1 MYGVYDRNKEIREA
15 IRAGERALDSL
26 KEANR
31 QLNSAGNWGLVD
43 IFGGNTISGL
53 MKHMKVNNASRC
65 VDDARRDLA
74 TFRDE
79 LGDIRDVE
87 NLNIDI
93 DGFLTFADFFFDG
106 FVADI
111 FVQSKIRKGQQ
122 QVREAIRRVEDIVS
136 QLSANAVG
144 NVDEATGED
153 NSEIAF
159 VYQYDDLLLNADE
172 TKEWKLYSD
181 SSKKIGDIDLEREG
195 GKRSNCFPKLI

>member
-26 KEANR
+26 QEANR

-53 MKHMKVNNASRC
+53 MKHMRVNNASRC

-122 QVREAIRRVEDIVS
+122 QVREAIRRVEDILRRLKV
-136 QLSANAVG
+136 A
-144 NVDEATGED
+144 
-153 NSEIAF
+153 
-159 VYQYDDLLLNADE
+159 
-172 TKEWKLYSD
+172 
-181 SSKKIGDIDLEREG
+181 
-195 GKRSNCFPKLI
+195 

>member
-65 VDDARRDLA
+65 VEDARRDLA

-122 QVREAIRRVEDIVS
+122 QVGEAIRRVEDI
-136 QLSANAVG
+136 LS
-144 NVDEATGED
+144 TLQ
-153 NSEIAF
+153 I
-159 VYQYDDLLLNADE
+159 Y
-172 TKEWKLYSD
+172 T
-181 SSKKIGDIDLEREG
+181 
-195 GKRSNCFPKLI
+195 

>member
-122 QVREAIRRVEDIVS
+122 QVGEAIRRVEDI
-136 QLSANAVG
+136 LS
-144 NVDEATGED
+144 TLQ
-153 NSEIAF
+153 I
-159 VYQYDDLLLNADE
+159 Y
-172 TKEWKLYSD
+172 T
-181 SSKKIGDIDLEREG
+181 
-195 GKRSNCFPKLI
+195 

>member
-26 KEANR
+26 QEANR

-122 QVREAIRRVEDIVS
+122 QVREAIRRVEDILRCLKV
-136 QLSANAVG
+136 A
-144 NVDEATGED
+144 
-153 NSEIAF
+153 
-159 VYQYDDLLLNADE
+159 
-172 TKEWKLYSD
+172 
-181 SSKKIGDIDLEREG
+181 
-195 GKRSNCFPKLI
+195 

>member
-26 KEANR
+26 QEANR

-74 TFRDE
+74 TFRD
-79 LGDIRDVE
+79 D
-87 NLNIDI
+87 
-93 DGFLTFADFFFDG
+93 TFADFFFDG

-122 QVREAIRRVEDIVS
+122 QVGEAIRRVEDI
-136 QLSANAVG
+136 LS
-144 NVDEATGED
+144 TLQ
-153 NSEIAF
+153 I
-159 VYQYDDLLLNADE
+159 Y
-172 TKEWKLYSD
+172 T
-181 SSKKIGDIDLEREG
+181 
-195 GKRSNCFPKLI
+195 

>member
-1 MYGVYDRNKEIREA
+1 MYGVYDRNNEIREA

-26 KEANR
+26 QEANR

-65 VDDARRDLA
+65 VDDARRDVA

-93 DGFLTFADFFFDG
+93 DGFLAFADFFFDG

-122 QVREAIRRVEDIVS
+122 QVGEAIRRVEDI
-136 QLSANAVG
+136 LS
-144 NVDEATGED
+144 TLQ
-153 NSEIAF
+153 I
-159 VYQYDDLLLNADE
+159 Y
-172 TKEWKLYSD
+172 T
-181 SSKKIGDIDLEREG
+181 
-195 GKRSNCFPKLI
+195 

>member
-1 MYGVYDRNKEIREA
+1 MYEAYDRNKEIREA
-15 IRAGERALDSL
+15 VRAGERALGSL
-26 KEANR
+26 READR

-74 TFRDE
+74 VFRDE
-79 LGDIRDVE
+79 LGDIRGIE

-122 QVREAIRRVEDIVS
+122 QVREAIRRVE
-136 QLSANAVG
+136 
-144 NVDEATGED
+144 
-153 NSEIAF
+153 EILQTLRR
-159 VYQYDDLLLNADE
+159 YN
-172 TKEWKLYSD
+172 
-181 SSKKIGDIDLEREG
+181 
-195 GKRSNCFPKLI
+195 

>member
-26 KEANR
+26 QEANR

-122 QVREAIRRVEDIVS
+122 QVREAIRRVEDI
-136 QLSANAVG
+136 LS
-144 NVDEATGED
+144 TLQ
-153 NSEIAF
+153 I
-159 VYQYDDLLLNADE
+159 Y
-172 TKEWKLYSD
+172 TIID
-181 SSKKIGDIDLEREG
+181 S
-195 GKRSNCFPKLI
+195 

>member
-1 MYGVYDRNKEIREA
+1 MYEVYDRNKEIREA

-26 KEANR
+26 QEANR

-65 VDDARRDLA
+65 VDDARRDVA

-122 QVREAIRRVEDIVS
+122 QVREAIRRVEDILRCLKV
-136 QLSANAVG
+136 A
-144 NVDEATGED
+144 
-153 NSEIAF
+153 
-159 VYQYDDLLLNADE
+159 
-172 TKEWKLYSD
+172 
-181 SSKKIGDIDLEREG
+181 
-195 GKRSNCFPKLI
+195 

>member
-26 KEANR
+26 QEANR

-79 LGDIRDVE
+79 QISSLMDLWR
-87 NLNIDI
+87 
-93 DGFLTFADFFFDG
+93 TF
-106 FVADI
+106 
-111 FVQSKIRKGQQ
+111 SY
-122 QVREAIRRVEDIVS
+122 S
-136 QLSANAVG
+136 QRY
-144 NVDEATGED
+144 ER
-153 NSEIAF
+153 
-159 VYQYDDLLLNADE
+159 
-172 TKEWKLYSD
+172 D
-181 SSKKIGDIDLEREG
+181 SSR
-195 GKRSNCFPKLI
+195 

>member
-26 KEANR
+26 QEANR

-93 DGFLTFADFFFDG
+93 DGFLAFADFFFDG

-111 FVQSKIRKGQQ
+111 FVQSKIRKGQK
-122 QVREAIRRVEDIVS
+122 QVREAIRRVEDI
-136 QLSANAVG
+136 LS
-144 NVDEATGED
+144 TLQ
-153 NSEIAF
+153 I
-159 VYQYDDLLLNADE
+159 Y
-172 TKEWKLYSD
+172 T
-181 SSKKIGDIDLEREG
+181 
-195 GKRSNCFPKLI
+195 

>member
-26 KEANR
+26 QEANR

-93 DGFLTFADFFFDG
+93 DGFLAFADFFFDG

-122 QVREAIRRVEDIVS
+122 QVREAIRRVEDI
-136 QLSANAVG
+136 LS
-144 NVDEATGED
+144 TLQ
-153 NSEIAF
+153 IH
-159 VYQYDDLLLNADE
+159 
-172 TKEWKLYSD
+172 T
-181 SSKKIGDIDLEREG
+181 
-195 GKRSNCFPKLI
+195 

>member
-26 KEANR
+26 QEANR

-122 QVREAIRRVEDIVS
+122 QVREAIRRVEDI
-136 QLSANAVG
+136 LS
-144 NVDEATGED
+144 TLQ
-153 NSEIAF
+153 I
-159 VYQYDDLLLNADE
+159 Y
-172 TKEWKLYSD
+172 T
-181 SSKKIGDIDLEREG
+181 
-195 GKRSNCFPKLI
+195 